1 MKIDVIIIDFKST
14 SSLVLLRSQYSNL
27 LNDSKRYGFDIK
39 DVKRCRSEKI
49 DVTDFPKIEFN
60 G

>member
-1 MKIDVIIIDFKST
+1 MKIDVVIIDFKST
-14 SSLVLLRSQYSNL
+14 SSLVLLRSEYSDL

-39 DVKRCRSEKI
+39 DIKRCRSERI
-49 DVTDFPKIEFN
+49 DVKDFPKIEFN